1 MVWAEL
7 WSWESSLCSR
17 TFSGS
22 VTFSFSWLSLSW
34 RGSALLSAC
43 LALLPLLAGAC
54 QDCTMLFH
62 AAGSRVWGQAG
73 GLDCSLVSS
82 ALESAPRLHS
92 LSSVRLP

>member
-43 LALLPLLAGAC
+43 LALLPLLI
-54 QDCTMLFH
+54 
-62 AAGSRVWGQAG
+62 
-73 GLDCSLVSS
+73 
-82 ALESAPRLHS
+82 S
-92 LSSVRLP
+92 LSGFDFSSLAWIL